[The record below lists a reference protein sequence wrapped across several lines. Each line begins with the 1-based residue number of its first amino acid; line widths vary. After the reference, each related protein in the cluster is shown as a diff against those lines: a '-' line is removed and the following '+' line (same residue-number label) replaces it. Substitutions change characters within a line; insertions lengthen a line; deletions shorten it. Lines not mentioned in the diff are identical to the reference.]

1 VGTDDKKSFDS
12 YAFRQALGRFA
23 TGVTL
28 VTTIDR
34 QGQPIAVTVNS
45 FSSVSLEPPLVL
57 FSLAHNATRFPDF
70 EAAGRFAINVL
81 TAEQKALSDRFAR
94 SGEDLLDGVPHR
106 LGGLGCPLIEGA
118 LATFE
123 CRTEARHDGGDHDI
137 FVGAVDAVAN
147 TEADEPLLYYCG
159 RYRAVATPP
168 KADEPG

>member
-1 VGTDDKKSFDS
+1 M
-12 YAFRQALGRFA
+12 AFRQALGCFA

-34 QGQPIAVTVNS
+34 EGQPIAVTVNS

-57 FSLAHNATRFPDF
+57 FSLARTATRFADF

-81 TAEQKALSDRFAR
+81 TAEQRQLSDRFAR
-94 SGEDLLDGVPHR
+94 SGQDLLDGVPHR
-106 LGGLGCPLIEGA
+106 LGAHGCPLIEGA

-137 FVGAVDAVAN
+137 FVGAVDAITNA
-147 TEADEPLLYYCG
+147 EADEPLLYYCG
-159 RYRAVATPP
+159 RYRAVAATP
-168 KADEPG
+168 DTGEPT

>member
-1 VGTDDKKSFDS
+1 M
-12 YAFRQALGRFA
+12 AFRQALGRFA

-34 QGQPIAVTVNS
+34 EGRPIAVTVNS

-57 FSLAHNATRFPDF
+57 FSLARAATRFADF

-81 TAEQKALSDRFAR
+81 TAEQQELSDRFAR
-94 SGEDLLDGVPHR
+94 SGQDLLDGVPHR
-106 LGGLGCPLIEGA
+106 LGAHGCPLIEGA

-137 FVGAVDAVAN
+137 FVGAVDAIAN
-147 TEADEPLLYYCG
+147 TEADGPLLYYCG
-159 RYRAVATPP
+159 RYRVVAASDT
-168 KADEPG
+168 DEPS